1 MIDYFIS
8 DMYTFRILAV
18 LEGFPNGISNQKISE
33 HFDSQTPQNV
43 LNAMNKLL
51 SQVNSLSEFYQD
63 ILIILPVFFQ
73 NKIEILQ
80 LNQEL
85 FYKLKAQTTAT
96 EGLDDIEEQ
105 IVYEHIERSGNQGIW
120 IRDIRNKTNL
130 MLQPLNKILKSLE
143 SKQKIKSV
151 KSVLV
156 SFF

>member
-1 MIDYFIS
+1 MCI
-8 DMYTFRILAV
+8 V
-18 LEGFPNGISNQKISE
+18 
-33 HFDSQTPQNV
+33 SQNR
-43 LNAMNKLL
+43 
-51 SQVNSLSEFYQD
+51 
-63 ILIILPVFFQ
+63 
-73 NKIEILQ
+73 IEILQ
-80 LNQEL
+80 LNNEL
-85 FYKLKAQTTAT
+85 FYKLKVQTTAT

-156 SFF
+156 CVFYFILVTVFHTLDCCESAGRKKEGFHVVRHSS

>member
-1 MIDYFIS
+1 LHVI
-8 DMYTFRILAV
+8 
-18 LEGFPNGISNQKISE
+18 
-33 HFDSQTPQNV
+33 
-43 LNAMNKLL
+43 
-51 SQVNSLSEFYQD
+51 
-63 ILIILPVFFQ
+63 FQ

-85 FYKLKAQTTAT
+85 FYKLKAPTTAT